1 MDVNLNYDADFKGI
15 TMKAKI
21 IAVGVGAA
29 VTLSTLAAHAA
40 TDTTTF
46 DVTIS
51 ITPSC
56 NISTAG
62 NGAPTLAFGS
72 HDSFQTQVTGS
83 TNLIVTCTNG
93 AAYQLGLNEG
103 LNAGAAG
110 DVNTRRMIGVS
121 TTPDNTA
128 DYVPY
133 QLYQDASYAT
143 VWGNTL
149 DTNTKAATG
158 TGAQATHTVYGRVP
172 STNYTVGNYQ
182 DTITATVTF

>member
-1 MDVNLNYDADFKGI
+1 MN
-15 TMKAKI
+15 AKI
-21 IAVGVGAA
+21 ISAAAGAVLTMSAMGV
-29 VTLSTLAAHAA
+29 HAA
-40 TDTTTF
+40 TDSTTF

-56 NISTAG
+56 NISTGG

-72 HDSFQTQVTGS
+72 HDSFQTQVAGS
-83 TNLIVTCTNG
+83 TNLVVTCTNG

-103 LNAGAAG
+103 LHASAAA

-121 TTPDNTA
+121 TAPDNTA
-128 DYVPY
+128 DFVPY

-158 TGAQATHTVYGRVP
+158 TGTQDTHTVYGRVP

>member
-1 MDVNLNYDADFKGI
+1 MDVNLNYEVDFKGT

>member
-1 MDVNLNYDADFKGI
+1 
-15 TMKAKI
+15 MKTKI
-21 IAVGVGAA
+21 MVMCVGMA
-29 VTLSTLAAHAA
+29 VTLVSMSARAASEA
-40 TDTTTF
+40 TTF

-56 NISTAG
+56 NISTLG
-62 NGAPTLAFGS
+62 NGVSTLAFGS
-72 HDSFQTQVTGS
+72 HDSFQTQVAGS
-83 TNLIVTCTNG
+83 TDLVVTCTNG

-103 LNAGAAG
+103 LHASTAA

-121 TTPDNTA
+121 TAPDNTA
-128 DYVPY
+128 DFVPY

-158 TGAQATHTVYGRVP
+158 TGTQDTHTVYGRVP